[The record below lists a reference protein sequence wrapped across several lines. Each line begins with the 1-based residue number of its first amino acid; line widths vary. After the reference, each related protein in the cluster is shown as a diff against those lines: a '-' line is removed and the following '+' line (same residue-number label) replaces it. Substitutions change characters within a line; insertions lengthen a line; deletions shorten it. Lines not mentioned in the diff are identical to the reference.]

1 MLHSEKKGQHR
12 HRKVVVENA
21 LSLTK
26 KSRYS
31 MEEQVLLV
39 CTTGTMVLLKA
50 KNKGQKWPEQQY

>member
-1 MLHSEKKGQHR
+1 
-12 HRKVVVENA
+12 
-21 LSLTK
+21 
-26 KSRYS
+26 